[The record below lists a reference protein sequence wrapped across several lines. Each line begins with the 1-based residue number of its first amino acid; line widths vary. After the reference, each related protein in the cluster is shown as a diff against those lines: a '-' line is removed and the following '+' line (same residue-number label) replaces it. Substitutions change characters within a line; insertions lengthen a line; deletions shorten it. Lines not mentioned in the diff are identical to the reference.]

1 MPRWMSEGRNRDD
14 DENVENE
21 NVEIQPILT
30 ELTLH
35 LNKNNDNK
43 KPKELEG
50 KINYCLKIAYQII
63 INDYRLND

>member
-50 KINYCLKIAYQII
+50 KR
-63 INDYRLND
+63 NDLHQMYNSKAK